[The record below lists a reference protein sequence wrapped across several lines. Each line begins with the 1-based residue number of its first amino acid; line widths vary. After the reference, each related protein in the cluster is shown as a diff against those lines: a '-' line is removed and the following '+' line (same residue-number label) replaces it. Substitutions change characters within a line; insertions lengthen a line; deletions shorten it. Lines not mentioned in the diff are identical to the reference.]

1 MELIYNKFK
10 EELDTEMTFDEFQ
23 ILVLI
28 YPVFLVAIADGA
40 FDNDE
45 KEFVKEILLNF
56 LHPLYNDEIND
67 EQYENLV
74 ENYLTDL
81 AFLNENK
88 ARYEDDFLRA
98 LSSFDLEIKNSILK
112 LLTDVANASEGLS
125 EEEIKII
132 ESIKVNHLS

>member
-98 LSSFDLEIKNSILK
+98 LSSFDLEIKNSILE